1 MVSDIFLYIPIY
13 ITNVNVFEEINMGG
27 FKKYIK
33 YMALMFI
40 LMNSF
45 PEKILDFCPP
55 LHIVD
60 QPSIY
65 RRRLEPERARTNNIN
80 YFTRNF

>member
-40 LMNSF
+40 LINSF
-45 PEKILDFCPP
+45 PEKILDFCPLVSFYILWTSP
-55 LHIVD
+55 AYIKEDLNPREHE
-60 QPSIY
+60 Q
-65 RRRLEPERARTNNIN
+65 T
-80 YFTRNF
+80 T